1 MQPSKSNLSST
12 FTAPIM
18 QNEDTRYS
26 RYSTIS
32 TDIEYKDSPYRHSI
46 PATVIQK
53 KEDDDRVNTNLP
65 FRNALFWDHLK
76 DDTDMDD
83 DGLHTFDVK
92 SKAPESSGF
101 YPFSGRGWLNFGMI
115 GVLIGA
121 LLMLF
126 AGCELIFSLM
136 LLSNCH
142 RSNFIIF
149 PRSRTDYR
157 GSLQSR
163 WYQCY
168 RPNTS
173 FTRRQ
178 RSR

>member
-1 MQPSKSNLSST
+1 MPYVASYCPLHRINTSQSSEIMQPSKSNLSST

-126 AGCELIFSLM
+126 AGCELIFSRM

-149 PRSRTDYR
+149 P
-157 GSLQSR
+157 
-163 WYQCY
+163 
-168 RPNTS
+168 
-173 FTRRQ
+173 
-178 RSR
+178 